1 MNRTSLFSL
10 PAPRTLAWGIAT
22 LLVLTA
28 CGRNAGS
35 EKGKAP
41 SGIPVVVAPAERKDV
56 PIRIEGV
63 GNVEAISSVALK
75 SRIDG
80 QIVRVAIRDGADV
93 ARGQVLFEIDPR
105 PAAAQ
110 LKQAQA
116 RLAGDLAQAER
127 AKEQDKRYQDLLQ
140 KRFIS
145 PDAYQQIRANLDSA
159 LATADASR
167 AAVDNARLQLEFA
180 TLRAPIAG
188 RAGRVQ
194 IQIGNMVKAND
205 VQPLVT
211 LNQIA
216 PIYVSFAVP
225 EKFIGQVRAAMRD
238 GNCAVDIT
246 TRNSAGEPVQT
257 QGTLSF
263 VDNAVDSATGTVKL
277 RATVANRDTLLWPG
291 QFVTASA
298 TLGKQAGAIVV
309 PADAVQNGPSGTY
322 VYVVDK
328 ATAKMK
334 PVKVGRTLDRQ
345 SVIEEG
351 LKGDEQVV
359 VDGQSRLLPG
369 VPVVIQKP
377 AP

>member
-1 MNRTSLFSL
+1 MNRISPFSI
-10 PAPRTLAWGIAT
+10 PAPRILAWGIVT

-28 CGRNAGS
+28 CGRNADSG
-35 EKGKAP
+35 KGKAP
-41 SGIPVVVAPAERKDV
+41 SGIPVVVAPVERKDV

-167 AAVDNARLQLEFA
+167 ASVENARLQLEFA

-188 RAGRVQ
+188 RTGRVQ

-205 VQPLVT
+205 TQPLVT
-211 LNQIA
+211 LNQIT
-216 PIYVSFAVP
+216 PIYVNFAVP

-238 GNCAVDIT
+238 GDCAVVIT
-246 TRNSAGEPVQT
+246 TRNSAGQPVQT

-298 TLGKQAGAIVV
+298 TLGKQAGAIVI
-309 PADAVQNGPSGTY
+309 PADAVQNGPNGTY
-322 VYVVDK
+322 VYIVDK
-328 ATAKMK
+328 TKARMK

-359 VDGQSRLLPG
+359 VDGQSRLLPD
-369 VPVVIQKP
+369 VPVAIQKP